1 MVRGFA
7 RLATECLC
15 GCFLRSSKLQRPLF
29 CLCFRMISNRLKR
42 LKQTQELRP
51 GAWVTLPTAAFVCLQ
66 ELSPLPP
73 SLLLLLNSSAAFGC
87 QFSEISK
94 LARSLAA
101 CRPHPS
107 FLAPSAFSLR
117 FFLISVSNSSVRSLD
132 LTMLPCPQTDTGP
145 HLVLL
150 PPSIHLSNRHL
161 R

>member
-1 MVRGFA
+1 MNLDGSAEITRHGRQARLFLVRGFA

-51 GAWVTLPTAAFVCLQ
+51 GAWITLPTAAFVCLQ

-94 LARSLAA
+94 LARSPRVGPIL
-101 CRPHPS
+101 PS
-107 FLAPSAFSLR
+107 LPRLLSRSAF
-117 FFLISVSNSSVRSLD
+117 F
-132 LTMLPCPQTDTGP
+132 
-145 HLVLL
+145 
-150 PPSIHLSNRHL
+150 
-161 R
+161 